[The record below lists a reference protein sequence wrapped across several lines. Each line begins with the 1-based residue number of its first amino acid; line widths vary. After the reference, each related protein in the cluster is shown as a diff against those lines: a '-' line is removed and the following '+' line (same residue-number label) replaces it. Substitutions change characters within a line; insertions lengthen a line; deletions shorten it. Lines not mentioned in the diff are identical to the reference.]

1 MPKALCITGMVVAIL
16 VLSLFVV
23 DLAIAFPFKRASPLM
38 DIVFVLCA
46 AALGYMSWTT
56 LKEQS

>member
-1 MPKALCITGMVVAIL
+1 
-16 VLSLFVV
+16 
-23 DLAIAFPFKRASPLM
+23 LAIAFPFKRASPLM